1 MTRNKLNERWFICY
15 ECFYES
21 SRRMTFGPFGRR
33 SNFIWEISV
42 APLIISLVW
51 QIHPRFSIVHLFA
64 IPKMLF
70 IFLIASDIGQSAF
83 KHRSPTRPSNV
94 TITSRS
100 LSVAFFCLATN
111 KMYNSAVVRSLWSS
125 YLRISTTCRLQETIL
140 LCSTLIWKDSWVRF
154 LIFVMITTIYWESR
168 QKNWKYDIVAR
179 FLVWFWLK
187 ASVRTSST
195 IIWYTVIIVTVSQM

>member
-70 IFLIASDIGQSAF
+70 ICLIASDIGQSAF
-83 KHRSPTRPSNV
+83 KQRSPTRPSNV
-94 TITSRS
+94 TTTSRS
-100 LSVAFFCLATN
+100 LSVALCCFATN
-111 KMYNSAVVRSLWSS
+111 KMYNSAEVRYLWTS
-125 YLRISTTCRLQETIL
+125 YLRISTRNCDSVQESI
-140 LCSTLIWKDSWVRF
+140 LIWKDPRLVDHESF
-154 LIFVMITTIYWESR
+154 TTV
-168 QKNWKYDIVAR
+168 K
-179 FLVWFWLK
+179 LK
-187 ASVRTSST
+187 
-195 IIWYTVIIVTVSQM
+195 IWYCCSVPCMVLSSR